1 MQPNT
6 EQVKSAIRWF
16 VATFGGMIV
25 GWAAARG
32 WDLSGIL
39 SVINPEALISLAA
52 TVIMLVWSMLSN
64 SKVGIITAAAKIPE
78 VKKVELAPTAPTEE
92 AKAEVTRIAQ
102 ATPPEVIAR

>member
-16 VATFGGMIV
+16 IATFGGMIT
-25 GWAAARG
+25 GWAAAKG

-39 SVINPEALISLAA
+39 SIISPEALVSLGASA
-52 TVIMLVWSMLSN
+52 VMLIWGMISN
-64 SKVGIITAAAKIPE
+64 SKVGILTAAAKIPE
-78 VKKVELAPTAPTEE
+78 VKKVELAPTAPTQE